1 MARALANA
9 PRILLADEPTGNLD
23 SETSQQVMELLSEL
37 NNSGSTIVIVTHD
50 NEIANQCSRVIRI
63 NDGRIIDDE
72 E

>member
-1 MARALANA
+1 MHD
-9 PRILLADEPTGNLD
+9 PSVILCDEPTGNLD